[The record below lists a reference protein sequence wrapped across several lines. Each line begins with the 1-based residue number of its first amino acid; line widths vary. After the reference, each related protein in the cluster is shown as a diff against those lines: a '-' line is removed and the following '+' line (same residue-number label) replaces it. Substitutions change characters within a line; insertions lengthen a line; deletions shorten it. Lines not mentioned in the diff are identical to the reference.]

1 MVDLDLA
8 WLVEGDDGRHPESSD
23 SGRGVHSEVDSTSQG
38 STTMGFMSGVV
49 TGLAIAGAAAAWY
62 MSRSGE
68 RFREEYKVERRL
80 GELGDQLEA
89 RTREI
94 QATVNAQLADLR
106 AKADELELG
115 ANGHDAKEALDAAQA
130 GAAEKAAEADAA
142 AETTIA
148 KVRKSTKDA
157 AEDVTEG

>member
-1 MVDLDLA
+1 
-8 WLVEGDDGRHPESSD
+8 
-23 SGRGVHSEVDSTSQG
+23 
-38 STTMGFMSGVV
+38 MGFMSGVI

-94 QATVNAQLADLR
+94 QTTVNAQLADLR
-106 AKADELELG
+106 SKAEELDLG
-115 ANGHDAKEALDAAQA
+115 ANGHDATESLDAAKA
-130 GAAEKAAEADAA
+130 GAAELAAEKAAAADAA
-142 AETTIA
+142 AETTVA
-148 KVRKSTKDA
+148 KVRKSAKDA